1 MSRSAILALV
11 SLCACDMGSSARPE
25 PKPTTPTAEA
35 TAPAPVARA
44 GERFGASIDPKSE
57 RVALSDIAKNPSAYA
72 NKTFTTS
79 GTVSAVCQHRGCWM
93 EIKDEAGE
101 AHIKM
106 AGHSFFVPRTANG
119 KKARVQATL
128 VASESEGACGEGSEK
143 HEPGKGCKAEAEA
156 QLGRPLAKLE
166 LVAQGV
172 ELL

>member
-1 MSRSAILALV
+1 MSRLGLV
-11 SLCACDMGSSARPE
+11 LLFLCACDMGTSARPE
-25 PKPTTPTAEA
+25 PKQTPPPAPTARSAAEK
-35 TAPAPVARA
+35 
-44 GERFGASIDPKSE
+44 FGAAIDPNGE
-57 RVALSDIAKNPSAYA
+57 EVALADVAKNPSAFA
-72 NKTFTTS
+72 NKTFTTT

-93 EIKDEAGE
+93 EIKDDKGE

-106 AGHSFFVPRTANG
+106 AGHSFFVPRTASG

-128 VASESEGACGEGSEK
+128 VKADGAGEGACGDGMEK